1 MYFDVLDYIVKKY
14 NNTVLRTIKMKL
26 NGVTSDSY
34 AEYSEDSNEK
44 DPKCKIGDHGRISKN
59 RNIFAKGYPPNCSEE
74 SFAISSIKNT
84 VLWTEI
90 CY

>member
-26 NGVTSDSY
+26 IGVTSDSY

-44 DPKCKIGDHGRISKN
+44 DPKCKI
-59 RNIFAKGYPPNCSEE
+59 
-74 SFAISSIKNT
+74 
-84 VLWTEI
+84 W
-90 CY
+90 